1 MTTFKEIRGTTIEV
15 VSSDPSNPELGQIW
29 YNSSSGTLK
38 GYVFANVNAWA
49 SGGNLNTGR
58 TGLAGAGIQTA
69 AIAVAGGSVPTY
81 STATESYNGSSWTT
95 VNSVNTGRGILGG
108 TGTQGAAFIFS
119 GQLPSTNQTQ
129 ATENWNGTSWTNGT
143 NYPVFGYHRGTGTQ
157 TAAIT
162 LVGQS
167 SPDGNPGS
175 AQTFPAAVNTYNGTS
190 YSSSPSYN
198 TGRRFGGVAG
208 IQTSAL
214 YFGGQ
219 PPGGSDSTTTELW
232 NGSSWTT
239 VNSLNQSRTGLAGS
253 GSSNSSVLA
262 FGGNN
267 DGPTNYSS
275 TELWNGTSWTANPT
289 GLGTARAFL
298 AGCGTQTLAI
308 AFGGSPT
315 GASTEEWTGPGVGLT
330 KTVTVS

>member
-1 MTTFKEIRGTTIEV
+1 MATYYGTYGQKV
-15 VSSDPSNPELGQIW
+15 QYLSSDPAVLQTGQVW
-29 YNSSSGTLK
+29 YNSTSAVLKVRSVTTSGT
-38 GYVFANVNAWA
+38 WA

-69 AIAVAGGSVPTY
+69 AIAVAGGTVPTY
-81 STATESYNGSSWTT
+81 STATESYNGSSWTS
-95 VNSVNTGRGILGG
+95 VNPVNTGRGILGG

-129 ATENWNGTSWTNGT
+129 ATEDWNGTSWTNGT
-143 NYPVFGYHRGTGTQ
+143 NYPLFGYHRGTGTQ

-167 SPDGNPGS
+167 SPNGDPGA

-190 YSSSPSYN
+190 YTSSPSYN

-298 AGCGTQTLAI
+298 AGCGTQTLAL